1 MICLYSKVLFSCL
14 ALSWFGD
21 EKGEQKI
28 KSNESEYNWEQD
40 ELYLK
45 KESLILNSNL
55 QFPSLIYDRVYG
67 EFYVYITCVCGNFW
81 GETGERG
88 GNCGKEGDEK
98 KIHSSCLDLQFVN
111 DS

>member
-1 MICLYSKVLFSCL
+1 VLIIEKVEQLQIQYDNYLKEDNKRHWLSRRLQLYGQALGWSFIGCTVYDLSLCSKVLFSGL

-45 KESLILNSNL
+45 K
-55 QFPSLIYDRVYG
+55 RV
-67 EFYVYITCVCGNFW
+67 
-81 GETGERG
+81 
-88 GNCGKEGDEK
+88 
-98 KIHSSCLDLQFVN
+98 
-111 DS
+111 